1 MKEKR
6 YTLPEEQKDAAFAA
20 EPAPAY
26 HGNAAIALPEDECA
40 EEDIDWNKIPVGWHP
55 ANEEEAMARIEAIE
69 AEYERTGISYS
80 VEEFFNKLNEERTWL
95 TNKEQEDK
103 IMSRPI
109 RETPILYGKDA
120 ERFVEEMKRVES
132 LTPEQRKANREKLQA
147 EIAVLDKEWN
157 LTYNALRG

>member
-1 MKEKR
+1 MIIICIIKKLSHNTQLYQLGIVTFFFRTVPKPNKEQDLDYKILYKTFLPFFLHDSDYNCIFAADKIRKLMKEKR

-55 ANEEEAMARIEAIE
+55 ANEEEAVARIEAIE

-80 VEEFFNKLNEERTWL
+80 VEEFFNKLKEERTC
-95 TNKEQEDK
+95 
-103 IMSRPI
+103 R
-109 RETPILYGKDA
+109 
-120 ERFVEEMKRVES
+120 
-132 LTPEQRKANREKLQA
+132 
-147 EIAVLDKEWN
+147 
-157 LTYNALRG
+157 

>member
-1 MKEKR
+1 ME
-6 YTLPEEQKDAAFAA
+6 
-20 EPAPAY
+20 
-26 HGNAAIALPEDECA
+26 
-40 EEDIDWNKIPVGWHP
+40 
-55 ANEEEAMARIEAIE
+55 
-69 AEYERTGISYS
+69 
-80 VEEFFNKLNEERTWL
+80 
-95 TNKEQEDK
+95 
-103 IMSRPI
+103 RPI